1 MSIIESLSESTD
13 KATDIGEEYIDA
25 SREYYKL
32 KIFKEFTASLSLV
45 VKILIFGLLI
55 LFIAAFLLIAAA
67 IWIGNILDNLAAG
80 YLIVAG
86 IIFLLALLVF
96 SIRQKIDDKIIQS
109 FSKKIFK

>member
-32 KIFKEFTASLSLV
+32 KIFKEFTTSLSLV
-45 VKILIFGLLI
+45 TKILIFGILI
-55 LFIAAFLLIAAA
+55 LFIAAFILIAAA
-67 IWIGNILDNLAAG
+67 IYIGNILENLAAG

-86 IIFLLALLVF
+86 IISLLTLVAF
-96 SIRQKIDDKIIQS
+96 SLRQKIDRKIIQK